1 MMLVVLVEYRHGRVY
16 ALQMRDV
23 KQLLDIIL
31 YIANTSCWELPCRR
45 RERERREKGELTERE
60 E

>member
-1 MMLVVLVEYRHGRVY
+1 MMLVVLAEYGHGRVY

-23 KQLLDIIL
+23 EQLLDIIL
-31 YIANTSCWELPCRR
+31 YIANTSYWELPCRR
-45 RERERREKGELTERE
+45 RERERREKGELTESE